1 VQLVELQHIAGELA
15 GRGVIPFAVS
25 YDSVETLADFA
36 ARNRIDYSLLADE
49 GSAAIRRAG
58 MLDEHLDE
66 HHAEMGGTVRD
77 DQRGV
82 AYPGVFLLDEQ
93 GVVVERRF
101 QRNYRVRESGLSLLE
116 HGLGV
121 RLPAAGP
128 KAASEGKHVRAQARL
143 DSPTYWRYQRLWAT
157 VQLDITPGCH
167 VYASQS
173 PADYVPLS
181 VELSAEGAE
190 VGLPLWPEAHRLEVE
205 GLNEELWVYDGSI
218 RVDVPFEFIIQRGEP
233 LGDRELTLNV
243 RWQACDATTCWP
255 PEQVSLRLTV
265 RERAGVE

>member
-1 VQLVELQHIAGELA
+1 MQLVELQRIAGELA
-15 GRGVIPFAVS
+15 ARGVVPFAIS
-25 YDSVETLADFA
+25 YDSVETLAVFA
-36 ARNRIDYSLLADE
+36 QKNGIEYSLLADE
-49 GSAAIRRAG
+49 GSAAIRRVG
-58 MLDEHLDE
+58 MLDEHLDQ

-93 GVVVERRF
+93 GVVIERRF

-116 HGLGV
+116 HALGLRPEGGPRTEKATERV
-121 RLPAAGP
+121 RV
-128 KAASEGKHVRAQARL
+128 SARL
-143 DSPTYWRYQRLWAT
+143 DSPTYWRYQRLWVT
-157 VQLDITPGCH
+157 VEVDIPPGCH

-190 VGLPLWPEAHRLEVE
+190 VGQPLWPEPHRLDVE
-205 GLNEELWVYDGSI
+205 GLNEELQVYDGPV
-218 RVDVPFEFIIQRGEP
+218 RVEVPFELIIQRGEP
-233 LGDRELTLNV
+233 LGDREVTVNV

-255 PEQVSLRLTV
+255 PEQASLRLPIH
-265 RERAGVE
+265 ERAGVE